1 MALLLLMGLILA
13 GQANGQNSAA
23 TQTADPM
30 KRMGSTMTPT
40 TPPPFGAPTRSM
52 EPGARPTVSPMPG
65 AEQGT
70 TPMAPPSRRRSPV
83 MQPSAGPDHAGD
95 TMSAPAA
102 TAAPTQIAVPKV
114 SPDNYVALNFTNVD
128 ISALVKVMS
137 ELTRRNFILDEKV
150 TGKVTIMTPTRITP
164 EEAYQVFQ
172 SVLEIKGFTAVED
185 GKIIRIIATNTA
197 RQSGLKVYQENAMK
211 GEGYVTK
218 LLRLNYVNPQ
228 ELVRTITPL
237 MTKDGSIIAY
247 TPTNSL
253 IMTDS
258 VANIRKIE
266 SLIRVLDVPA
276 PEGKGKI
283 NVYYL
288 RHANAEDI
296 AKIMQALV
304 SRLPSPQAGGA
315 ASHTGPAT
323 ILEGTVTVTADKA
336 TNSLIIVGS
345 PGDYET
351 VKDVL
356 QKLDIRRRQVYVE
369 AAIIEMS
376 LTKSLD
382 VGIELQYVDKN
393 NIDSNNTTPRL
404 GAAAGTNFGNIGSVT
419 KDGPLALG
427 ALNGLVVAAIKGAF
441 TYNGATFLN
450 IGALLHALQA
460 NGDVNVLSTPNLLT
474 MDNQKAEIMVGSNI
488 PFVTGQSQNAA
499 TGGAAILTSVDR
511 KDVGITLRLT
521 PQITSDDSVRLDIYQ
536 EISDVIATAGLDPNK
551 VGPSTSK
558 RSASTTVVVKDRQTM
573 VIGGLIRDNTNASTK
588 KVPLLGDI
596 PLLGWLFKTR
606 TSSVDK
612 TNLMIFITPY
622 IIKSEFDAEELT
634 SRKNDAQETFRKQYS
649 IEKKSIQPDVP
660 KPAPRSAQPADEEY
674 EDEAAVQSAPS
685 ATTGKSNDAGVMS
698 APTPTNKS
706 IPAAPLKSAPVT
718 TAPMGGQR

>member
-1 MALLLLMGLILA
+1 MALLLLMGLVMA
-13 GQANGQNSAA
+13 GQASGQDSAV
-23 TQTADPM
+23 TQTAAPM
-30 KRMGSTMTPT
+30 SRMISTMTST
-40 TPPPFGAPTRSM
+40 APPMRSM
-52 EPGARPTVSPMPG
+52 ESGSSPAIAPMPAPAPTVS
-65 AEQGT
+65 
-70 TPMAPPSRRRSPV
+70 APHPI
-83 MQPSAGPDHAGD
+83 SA
-95 TMSAPAA
+95 
-102 TAAPTQIAVPKV
+102 PKV
-114 SPDNYVALNFTNVD
+114 SSDNYVALNFTNVD

-137 ELTRRNFILDEKV
+137 ELTRRNFILDERV

-164 EEAYQVFQ
+164 DEAYQVFQ
-172 SVLEIKGFTAVED
+172 SVLELKGFTAMED
-185 GKIIRIIATNTA
+185 GKVTRIIATATA
-197 RQSGLKVYQENAMK
+197 RQSGLKVYQENNMR

-218 LLRLNYVNPQ
+218 LIRMNFVNPQ
-228 ELVRTITPL
+228 EIVRTIAPL

-247 TPTNSL
+247 APTNSL
-253 IMTDS
+253 IITDS
-258 VANIRKIE
+258 VSNIRKIE
-266 SLIRVLDVPA
+266 SLLRVLDVAA

-304 SRLPSPQAGGA
+304 SRLPAPQAGGA
-315 ASHTGPAT
+315 VPHAGPST
-323 ILEGTVTVTADKA
+323 ILEGAVNITADKA

-345 PGDYET
+345 PGDFET

-376 LTKSLD
+376 LSKSLD
-382 VGIELQYVDKN
+382 IGFEFQYVDKN
-393 NIDSNNTTPRL
+393 NINNTNATSVAPY
-404 GAAAGTNFGNIGSVT
+404 GGTNFGNIGNVIT
-419 KDGPLALG
+419 GGPAGLA
-427 ALNGLVVAAIKGAF
+427 AINGLVVAAIKGAF
-441 TYNGATFLN
+441 TYNGVQFLN
-450 IGALLHALQA
+450 VGALLHALQA

-499 TGGAAILTSVDR
+499 TGGTAILTSVER
-511 KDVGITLRLT
+511 KDVGITLKLT

-536 EISDVIATAGLDPNK
+536 EISDIISTPGLNPNV

-573 VIGGLIRDNTNASTK
+573 VIGGLIRDNVNASTS

-596 PLLGWLFKTR
+596 PLLGWFFKTK
-606 TSSVDK
+606 TTSVDK

-634 SRKNDAQETFRKQYS
+634 SRKSDAQEKFRQEYR
-649 IEKKSIQPDVP
+649 IEKKRVESILP
-660 KPAPRSAQPADEEY
+660 KPSAVSQQSRGESAPVQKNENAVALQSTPTSTVETQD
-674 EDEAAVQSAPS
+674 AAPLLQSAPT
-685 ATTGKSNDAGVMS
+685 ATVEK
-698 APTPTNKS
+698 KE
-706 IPAAPLKSAPVT
+706 AAPQLKSAPTATPANKDVSPVPQSAPTHT
-718 TAPMGGQR
+718 TPPPVMKESIR